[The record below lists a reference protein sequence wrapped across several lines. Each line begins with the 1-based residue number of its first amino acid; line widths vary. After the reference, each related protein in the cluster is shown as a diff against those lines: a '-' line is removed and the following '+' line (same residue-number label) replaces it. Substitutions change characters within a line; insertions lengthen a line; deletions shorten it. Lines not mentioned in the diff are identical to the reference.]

1 MLSPKLGCSGIF
13 SKFCQGHIEQ
23 LCVNLSIQS
32 AMMLWMLV
40 LAGVRDQVGDQDG
53 KFFFFLNHGSL
64 CCPCR
69 WPRSLTS
76 LAMEFGAR

>member
-1 MLSPKLGCSGIF
+1 
-13 SKFCQGHIEQ
+13 
-23 LCVNLSIQS
+23 
-32 AMMLWMLV
+32 MMLWMLV